1 MTAGYSAL
9 LEHVIP
15 LAFVASR
22 LLGLFMTAPMLNSLR
37 LPNRVKVLLGVSL
50 ALATYPVVSA
60 SAAVG
65 VDELHMLA
73 LAPMLLFEA
82 VIGYTIG
89 LVGSLPLILV
99 QLAGYLVGY
108 QMGLSLAQVFNP
120 NVDIAADLP
129 GQLLFMLAFGAFLI
143 IDGPEALFLAVV
155 MTFEGAPPGSIA
167 AVDAPLELL
176 LGVVSGG
183 YEMAMRVA
191 APVIGLI
198 MLVEVALGVL
208 MRTIPQINILSIGF
222 GLKILIGATML
233 FFASAFMAEAIAEH
247 VVEVM
252 RAVVSWASN
261 FEGSGGLTSA
271 GLMFGGADA

>member
-1 MTAGYSAL
+1 VTPGYTAL
-9 LEHVIP
+9 LEHVTP
-15 LAFVASR
+15 LFLVAAR

-50 ALATYPVVSA
+50 AFAAYPVVGA
-60 SAAVG
+60 SAALG
-65 VDELHMLA
+65 ADQLHLFA
-73 LAPMLLFEA
+73 LGPLLVFEA
-82 VIGYTIG
+82 LIGYTIG
-89 LVGSLPLILV
+89 LIGSLPLILV

-129 GQLLFMLAFGAFLI
+129 GQLLFMLAFGAFLV

-155 MTFEGAPPGSIA
+155 MTFEGAPPGS
-167 AVDAPLELL
+167 VVGTDAPLDLL
-176 LGVVSGG
+176 VAVVSGG

-198 MLVEVALGVL
+198 LLVEIALGVL

-222 GLKILIGATML
+222 GLKILIGAGML
-233 FFASAFMAEAIAEH
+233 LFASLYMADAIGDH
-247 VVEVM
+247 VREVV
-252 RAVVSWASN
+252 RWALSWASS
-261 FEGSGGLTSA
+261 FEGSGHGWALPA
-271 GLMFGGADA
+271 VGGPDA